1 VRFKTIIADRRLH
14 WAVGGLVGL
23 IALALLGLAIFP
35 WGSLKS
41 TVESRM
47 GESFGQPVTIGRID
61 RLDSFSFS
69 PTIAIRDVRIPQ
81 ADWAGTGDLA
91 TIKAVTIRFPV
102 FPLIV
107 GSFRPKS
114 IDISGLRLNLIR
126 AKNGR
131 ENWRQAGYDNWCTGP
146 CLTGLRIVDSVI
158 NYRDAKVGRSFT
170 VNVTADNAKGVVLN
184 GKGEILGAPV
194 RLSAKGAAIDST
206 GDSTGGRP
214 WPFEA
219 TIDGPRLGMR
229 VIGKMDS
236 PLDTSAMTI
245 DLTARADDLKMIDAV
260 IEAGLFGTQ
269 DVRLKAHARHDGM
282 DWTITR
288 LSGTIGQSDIAG
300 GLTVRRRGGRTLL
313 DGDAVSNRLDFD
325 DFASDAGLAKA
336 DALERS
342 IGLRLVPNTRINIIK
357 IDDTDGNIRFNV
369 RQIFGGKRPSS
380 ITSLRGSL
388 KLDHQLLVVAP
399 LTVGLK
405 QGAIT
410 GSMRVDQRGGVK
422 VPMVT
427 IDLMLSGSSVGA
439 LAGGAGAVDGRV
451 DARAKLTGPGSTIR
465 EAVGNANG
473 SIGLVVRDGGLPAK
487 VAAMIGFD
495 ASRALTTDDDAR
507 AGLRCIVLR
516 LDMRRGAGR
525 VDPLVLDTT
534 LSQSN
539 GQGSV
544 TFPAEALAITLTGAP
559 KQKSVLR
566 LPGSVIVAGTIR
578 DPDVSIPPK
587 VKSVGNVLKAIGRSI
602 TGKQGPKASDADCAT
617 LSARALGG

>member
-1 VRFKTIIADRRLH
+1 MRFKTIIADRRLY
-14 WAVGGLVGL
+14 WTVGGLVAL
-23 IALALLGLAIFP
+23 IVLALLGLAAFP

-47 GESFGQPVTIGRID
+47 SKSFGRPVTIGRID
-61 RLDSFSFS
+61 RLDGFSFS
-69 PTIAIRDVRIPQ
+69 PTIAIHDMRIPQ
-81 ADWAGTGDLA
+81 AEWVGTGDLA
-91 TIKAVTIRFPV
+91 TIRAATVRFSV
-102 FPLIV
+102 FPLLT
-107 GSFRPKS
+107 GNFRPES
-114 IDISGLRLNLIR
+114 IDVSGLRLNLVR
-126 AKNGR
+126 AKDGR
-131 ENWRQAGYDNWCTGP
+131 ENWRQSGSDESGP
-146 CLTGLRIVDSVI
+146 VPRLTALRIVDSI
-158 NYRDAKVGRSFT
+158 ISYRDAKVGRSFT
-170 VNVTADNAKGVVLN
+170 VKMTADSAKGIVLN

-194 RLSAKGAAIDST
+194 ALSAKGAAIENVA
-206 GDSTGGRP
+206 GRL

-219 TIDGPRLGMR
+219 TIEGPRLGMR

-236 PLDTSAMTI
+236 PLDASAMTI

-269 DVRLKAHARHDGM
+269 DVRLKAHARQDGL
-282 DWTITR
+282 DWTITK

-313 DGDAVSNRLDFD
+313 DGDVVSNRLNFD

-336 DALERS
+336 AALEQS
-342 IGLRLVPNTRINIIK
+342 IGLRLVPNTRINIVK
-357 IDDTDGNIRFNV
+357 IDDTDGDIRFNV
-369 RQIFGGKRPSS
+369 RQVIGGKRPSS
-380 ITSLRGSL
+380 VTSLRGSL

-399 LTVGLK
+399 LAIGLK
-405 QGAIT
+405 QGTIT

-427 IDLMLSGSSVGA
+427 IDLKLSGSSVGA
-439 LAGGAGAVDGRV
+439 LAGGGGAVDGRV
-451 DARAKLTGPGSTIR
+451 DARANLSGPGSTIR

-473 SIGLVVRDGGLPAK
+473 SIGLVARDGGLPAK

-495 ASRALTTDDDAR
+495 ASRALTSDDDER

-516 LDMRRGAGR
+516 LDMRRGVGR

-544 TFPAEALAITLTGAP
+544 SFPSEALAITLTGAP

-566 LPGSVIVAGTIR
+566 LPGSVTVAGTIR
-578 DPDVSIPPK
+578 DPDIAIPPK
-587 VKSVGNVLKAIGRSI
+587 MKSVGNVLKAIGRSI
-602 TGKQGPKASDADCAT
+602 TGNQGPKASDADCVA
-617 LSARALGG
+617 LSARALGGG

>member
-1 VRFKTIIADRRLH
+1 MTFRTLIADRRLH
-14 WAVGGLVGL
+14 WTVAGIVGL
-23 IALALLGLAIFP
+23 ILLAMIGLAAFP

-47 GESFGQPVTIGRID
+47 TRSFGRPVTIGRID
-61 RLDSFSFS
+61 RLDGFSLA
-69 PTIAIRDVRIPQ
+69 PTVAIRDVRIPQ
-81 ADWAGTGDLA
+81 ADWAGSGDLA
-91 TIKAVTIRFPV
+91 TIKTATVRFPV
-102 FPLIV
+102 FPLLF
-107 GSFRPKS
+107 GKFRPET
-114 IDISGLRLNLIR
+114 IDVSGLRLNLVR
-126 AKNGR
+126 AKDGR
-131 ENWRQAGYDNWCTGP
+131 ENWRQPGSDDTGLR
-146 CLTGLRIVDSVI
+146 LTGLRVADSMVR
-158 NYRDAKVGRSFT
+158 YRDAKVGRSFT
-170 VNVTADNAKGVVLN
+170 IKVTADSTKGIALS

-194 RLSAKGAAIDST
+194 TLSAKGAAIENA
-206 GDSTGGRP
+206 GGNAASRP

-219 TIDGPRLGMR
+219 TIDGPRLGMTI
-229 VIGKMDS
+229 IGRMDS
-236 PLDTSAMTI
+236 PLDVTAMTI

-269 DVRLKAHARHDGM
+269 DVRLKAHARHDGP
-282 DWTITR
+282 DWTITK

-300 GLTVRRRGGRTLL
+300 GVTVRKRGGRTLL
-313 DGDAVSNRLDFD
+313 DGDVSSNRFDFD

-336 DALERS
+336 AALERE
-342 IGLRLVPNTRINIIK
+342 IGPRLVPNTRINIVK
-357 IDDTDGNIRFNV
+357 IDDTDGSIRFNV
-369 RQIFGGKRPSS
+369 RQVFGGKRPSS
-380 ITSLRGSL
+380 VTSLRGTL
-388 KLDHQLLVVAP
+388 KLDHQLLDIAP
-399 LTVGLK
+399 LSIGLK

-422 VPMVT
+422 VPLVT
-427 IDLMLSGSSVGA
+427 IDLKLTGSNVDA

-451 DARAKLTGPGSTIR
+451 DARAKLSGLGSTIR

-473 SIGLVVRDGGLPAK
+473 SIGLVARDGGLPAR

-495 ASRALTTDDDAR
+495 ASRALTTDKDTR

-516 LDMRRGAGR
+516 LAMLRGAGR

-544 TFPAEALAITLTGAP
+544 TFPTEALAITLTGAP

-566 LPGSVIVAGTIR
+566 LPGSVIIAGTIR
-578 DPDVSIPPK
+578 EPDVTIPPK

-602 TGKQGPKASDADCAT
+602 AGTQGPKATDADCGA